1 MEVTYHYYV
10 GVHIC
15 GHAHIYA
22 IWSWKYLTFTY
33 MFRISM
39 SSCFLGWYGAV
50 LISFGLKS
58 ILSMK
63 SISYS
68 CLFPSSICLEYL
80 SQPFNV
86 RYLLSLIVLCFLQRA
101 KLQVL
106 YHILCYFEMRGL
118 GGWDHYIKSYYGKM
132 CTEVERLLLLSC
144 FLWRARTTGGFP
156 ETMMYEEEIQFLLKQ
171 GTCLA
176 ESIMAW
182 GPGPWGEPR
191 PWILTTLCVCHRATV
206 CSVFD
211 VLG

>member
-63 SISYS
+63 SISYA

-106 YHILCYFEMRGL
+106 YHIAVFFVTLRWGGWGVETITLRVIMERCVLKLKDCCFCLAFCGGL
-118 GGWDHYIKSYYGKM
+118 GPQ
-132 CTEVERLLLLSC
+132 EA
-144 FLWRARTTGGFP
+144 FL
-156 ETMMYEEEIQFLLKQ
+156 
-171 GTCLA
+171 
-176 ESIMAW
+176 
-182 GPGPWGEPR
+182 R
-191 PWILTTLCVCHRATV
+191 PWCMKKKYSSFLNKEHAWQ
-206 CSVFD
+206 SQ
-211 VLG
+211 